1 VTATRD
7 FATPNLPSRDFDVT
21 VAFYSA
27 LGFVMDYRSPA
38 WLILSRDGLMLE
50 FFPWPDFD
58 PSTSSFGACLRL
70 QRLDE
75 FVEACLAAPVPVQS
89 TGWPRLSLPRKEAS
103 GERIGYLIDPD
114 CSLLRLVDE
123 NRTP

>member
-1 VTATRD
+1 MTTKQD
-7 FATPNLPSRDFDVT
+7 FATPNLPSRDFEVT
-21 VAFYSA
+21 VAFYGS
-27 LGFVMDYRSPA
+27 LGFVVDYRSPS
-38 WLILSRDGLMLE
+38 WMILSRDGLMLE
-50 FFPWPDFD
+50 FFPWSDFD

-75 FVEACLAAPVPVQS
+75 FVDACLAAPVPAQS
-89 TGWPRLSLPRKEAS
+89 AGWPRLSLPRNEAS

-114 CSLLRLVDE
+114 GSLLRLVDE